1 MDKTLELLRETRVQ
15 ASEDAQSI
23 LAKVDEEKRQIS
35 DEEQE
40 QLTAY
45 LDEFERIS
53 KEIETREKVE
63 AQRTQLEQPQPRMV
77 GPEPVVKRTVVRDDD
92 DLDADPLTRE
102 VGKVPGRPIADI
114 DRHRWGWRSF
124 GEFASGVKKAVDR
137 GGSVDRRLEVRAAP
151 TTVGAEGVGADGG
164 FAVPPDFRAA
174 IMSVVEAED
183 SLLSRCDRLTTSSN
197 SLTVPADQTTPWGT
211 TGPQAYW
218 VGENALLTQS
228 KPSLEERTLKL
239 NKLAVLVPVTDE
251 LLGDAPAMTSYLNN
265 KVPAAIDFKI
275 NLAIVQGS
283 GVAQPLGILNSDAL
297 VSITKETSQL
307 ADTIVGANA
316 IKMWA
321 RMYGRARGNGV
332 WLINQD
338 IEPSLLRLTIPGI
351 DNTGAVDTGWGTMVY
366 MPPNGLSQSPYGT
379 LFGRP
384 VIPTEACET
393 LGDKGDIFFVNLSHY
408 LVAMKT
414 SGVRA
419 ETSIHLWFDYDTT
432 AFRFIMRIAGMPW
445 WSTTISPRDGSN
457 TLSPFV
463 TLAERA

>member
-1 MDKTLELLRETRVQ
+1 MDKTLDVLRETLVQ
-15 ASEDAQSI
+15 ANEDAQAI

-35 DEEQE
+35 SEEQE
-40 QLTAY
+40 QLTAR
-45 LDEFERIS
+45 LDEFERI
-53 KEIETREKVE
+53 KAEIETREKVD
-63 AQRTQLEQPQPRMV
+63 AQRAQLEQPQPRVV
-77 GPEPVVKRTVVRDDD
+77 GPEPVVNRTVVRDDD
-92 DLDADPLTRE
+92 DLDAEPPARE
-102 VGKVPGRPIADI
+102 VRTVPGRPIADI
-114 DRHRWGWRSF
+114 DRRRWGWRSF
-124 GEFASGVKKAVDR
+124 GEFASGVKTAVDR
-137 GGSVDRRLEVRAAP
+137 GGHVDRRLEVRAP

-164 FAVPPDFRAA
+164 FAVPPDFRAS
-174 IMSVVEAED
+174 IMSVVESED

-211 TGPQAYW
+211 SGPQAYW
-218 VGENALLTQS
+218 VGENSQLTQS

-251 LLGDAPAMTSYLNN
+251 LLSDAPAMTSYLNN

-283 GVAQPLGILNSDAL
+283 GVAQPLGILNSPAL
-297 VSITKETSQL
+297 ISITKEGSQL
-307 ADTIVGANA
+307 ADTLVGANI

-338 IEPSLLRLTIPGI
+338 IEPSLLRSTIPGL

-366 MPPNGLSQSPYGT
+366 MPPNGLSVSPYGT

-384 VIPTEACET
+384 VIATEACET
-393 LGDKGDIFFVNLSHY
+393 LGDQGDIFFVNLSHY

-457 TLSPFV
+457 TLSPFI